1 MGYLLVNVQ
10 LPDSASTERTDRVMR
25 TIEKIALRTPGI
37 KHVTGIS
44 GQSFVLNA
52 AGSNF
57 GSLFVNLNDYP
68 ERREPQLASDAIADS
83 SRRSR
88 SRYVCT

>member
-1 MGYLLVNVQ
+1 MHRIYAGTN
-10 LPDSASTERTDRVMR
+10 EVMKQ
-25 TIEKIALRTPGI
+25 IEKIAKETPRIKKGI

-57 GSLFVNLNDYP
+57 GSLFVNLEAYP
-68 ERREPQLASDAIADS
+68 DRRDPSLSSDASGRDCSPEA
-83 SRRSR
+83 
-88 SRYVCT
+88 V